1 MDTYWTPANVHFFT
15 NLIEA
20 KLRSFVLQEK
30 LHCPVFFRSWD
41 YFQVGDKLYK
51 EMDHMEAYNIALST
65 WANWVDSNIDPA
77 VTKVF
82 FQGISA
88 VHAR

>member
-1 MDTYWTPANVHFFT
+1 
-15 NLIEA
+15 
-20 KLRSFVLQEK
+20 
-30 LHCPVFFRSWD
+30 
-41 YFQVGDKLYK
+41 
-51 EMDHMEAYNIALST
+51 MEAYNIALTT